1 MHRPFSETHPLIL
14 KSEVFMSADCGFLP
28 MIEMKRRAVHTHLGS
43 YIPQTA
49 STQVMSTGEVRE
61 ALPTEGLSSQAAIR
75 HPLPRRQATHALTY
89 RYL

>member
-14 KSEVFMSADCGFLP
+14 KSEVFMSAGCGFLP

-49 STQVMSTGEVRE
+49 STQVMSTGEGGSANRRAE
-61 ALPTEGLSSQAAIR
+61 LPGS
-75 HPLPRRQATHALTY
+75 H
-89 RYL
+89 